1 MKKRGVGMATF
12 HYGIGNTGK
21 PNPSSAF
28 VEILEDAGVLLLCG
42 AADMG
47 QGSSTTLAQIVATE
61 LAVPL
66 DRVTVR
72 TADTL
77 FTPEAGVSS
86 GTRQTYVSGNACL
99 AAARQAK
106 ETILAAAAKG
116 FFRTRSVDDLELRD
130 GYVAV
135 AGYPA
140 ERCPVAEVVGW
151 CRGRGQLIVG
161 SGSFNPKNGALDEET
176 GQGEPYGAYAF
187 GTQVA
192 EVEVDTETGEITVLG
207 VTAAH
212 DLGAAVNPQSAEGQI
227 QGGVAMGLGYATM
240 EEVLTQGGTVL
251 TPSLAEYMIPT
262 ALDVPAIET
271 VLVEDADPSGPFGAK
286 GIGEPPACPTA
297 AAVANAV
304 YDAVGVRMT
313 ELPITAERVFLAL
326 AASGGRATASGGEPR
341 SQKD

>member
-1 MKKRGVGMATF
+1 VNKRGVGMATF

-28 VEILEDAGVLLLCG
+28 VEVLEDAGVLVLCG
-42 AADMG
+42 ASDMG

-61 LAVPL
+61 LGVSI
-66 DRVTVR
+66 DRVTVH

-99 AAARQAK
+99 LAARQAK
-106 ETILAAAAKG
+106 ETILAAAAEA
-116 FFRTRSVDDLELRD
+116 FFPSRTMDDLELR
-130 GYVAV
+130 GGHVMVSACE
-135 AGYPA
+135 A
-140 ERCPVAEVVGW
+140 ESRPIAEVVGW
-151 CRGRGQLIVG
+151 CRARGQLIVG
-161 SGSFNPKNGALDEET
+161 SGAFNPQNGALDEET

-192 EVEVDTETGEITVLG
+192 EVDVDTETGEVTVLR

-212 DLGAAVNPQSAEGQI
+212 DLGAAVNPTSAQGQI

-240 EEVLTQGGTVL
+240 EEVLTEEGRVT
-251 TPSLAEYMIPT
+251 TASFAEYMIPT
-262 ALDVPAIET
+262 ALDVPPIEA
-271 VLVEDADPSGPFGAK
+271 VLVEDLESTGPFGAK

-304 YDAVGVRMT
+304 YDAIGIRVM
-313 ELPITAERVFLAL
+313 ELPLSAERVYLAL
-326 AASGGRATASGGEPR
+326 QAGGKRATTAGGDPR
-341 SQKD
+341 S